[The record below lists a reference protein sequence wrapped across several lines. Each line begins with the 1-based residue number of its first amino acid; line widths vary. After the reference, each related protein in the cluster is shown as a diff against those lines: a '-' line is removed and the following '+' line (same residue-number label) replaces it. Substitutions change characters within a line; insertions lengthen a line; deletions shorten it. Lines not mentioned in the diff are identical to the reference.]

1 MMNKFP
7 LVSVIMPAYNAEQFV
22 REAIN
27 SVISQTLTDWELL
40 VIDDCST
47 DDTQRIVSEF
57 AEKDSRIQ
65 LLVNEVNMG
74 VAKTRNRGLALCRGQ
89 YVALLDSD
97 DYYKPDMLQKMVDC
111 AKRTKADIVYC
122 SYELVDEQGKKV
134 CNDFIVPE
142 QTDFEH
148 SLVRSVITCSSVL
161 MTCELAKNNR
171 FPTGLYHED
180 IALWFQ
186 LLRDGVK
193 ACGVTEIL
201 AAYRQRSSSKSANKV
216 KSAIRRWNVY
226 RKHLKLPIYKSLGY
240 IVGYAYYGIIKYE
253 RVAVSRR
260 K

>member
-1 MMNKFP
+1 MMNKRP
-7 LVSVIMPAYNAEQFV
+7 LVSVIMPSYNAERFV
-22 REAIN
+22 GEAIN

-40 VIDDCST
+40 VIDDCSK
-47 DDTQRIVSEF
+47 DGTQRTVAEF

-65 LLVNEVNMG
+65 LLVNDVNMG
-74 VAKTRNRGLALCRGQ
+74 AAKTRNKGLALCRGQ

-111 AKRTKADIVYC
+111 AKITKADIVYC
-122 SYELVDEQGKKV
+122 SYELVDEQGNKV

-161 MTCELAKNNR
+161 MTGELAKNNS
-171 FPTGLYHED
+171 FPTDLYHED

-201 AAYRQRSSSKSANKV
+201 AAYRQSLNSKSSNKF
-216 KSAIRRWNVY
+216 KSAIRRWNIY
-226 RKHLKLPIYKSLGY
+226 RKHLKLPIYKCIGY
-240 IVGYAYYGIIKYE
+240 IVGYAYYGIIKYG

-260 K
+260 

>member
-1 MMNKFP
+1 MMNKNP
-7 LVSVIMPAYNAEQFV
+7 LVSVIMPAYNAERFV
-22 REAIN
+22 GEAIN
-27 SVISQTLTDWELL
+27 SVIAQTLTDWELL

-47 DDTQRIVSEF
+47 DDTQRIVAEF
-57 AEKDSRIQ
+57 AEEDSRIQ

-74 VAKTRNRGLALCRGQ
+74 VAKTRNRGLDLCRGQ

-111 AKRTKADIVYC
+111 SKRTKADIVYC
-122 SYELVDEQGKKV
+122 SYELVGKKV

-142 QTDFEH
+142 QTDFER

-161 MTCELAKNNR
+161 ISSEIAKNNR
-171 FPTGLYHED
+171 FPTDLYHED
-180 IALWFQ
+180 IALWFR

-201 AAYRQRSSSKSANKV
+201 AAYRQRTNSKSANKL

-226 RKHLKLPIYKSLGY
+226 RKHLKLPIYKCLGY
-240 IVGYAYYGIIKYE
+240 IIGYAYYGIIKYG
-253 RVAVSRR
+253 RVSASRSE
-260 K
+260 